1 MDSVR
6 SEAIS
11 VLYCSHLELSCD
23 RFSVPYLQRTVV
35 VDLGLFLAG
44 PLFSFYFERYL
55 TA

>member
-11 VLYCSHLELSCD
+11 VLYCSHLECD
-23 RFSVPYLQRTVV
+23 RFSVPCLERTVV

-44 PLFSFYFERYL
+44 PLFSFL
-55 TA
+55 LILKGI